1 MTDAVA
7 CRYYQQIL
15 HKGAGTIARIRWRLF
30 IKDVGGNGMRP
41 MHWTLAGVVLAA
53 VFISLAGS
61 SRRARADFP
70 FLSRKPDG
78 WYQSRAAE
86 PVSTRQKYYKGKYW
100 PPYSRP
106 TGPELP
112 WIHRFHGAHYWP
124 YPYNHED
131 RFMVR
136 ELIRRQVANGWV
148 VATTLYDYHFDPD
161 TDRLSRSGRIR
172 LRWILENAPTSR
184 RVVFVQAGERKAA
197 SQSRLESVKK
207 EMVRMVGSDEI
218 PPVMLRVTSPLA
230 RPAKEV
236 RAIRDAELQS
246 QPEPRIT
253 DPINS
258 GSSGEGTEL

>member
-1 MTDAVA
+1 
-7 CRYYQQIL
+7 
-15 HKGAGTIARIRWRLF
+15 
-30 IKDVGGNGMRP
+30 

-61 SRRARADFP
+61 NRQARAGFP
-70 FLSRKPDG
+70 FFSRKPDC

-106 TGPELP
+106 NSRPTGPELP

-124 YPYNHED
+124 YPYNYED
-131 RFMVR
+131 RFIVR
-136 ELIRRQVANGWV
+136 ELVRRQVANGWV

-161 TDRLSRSGRIR
+161 TNELSRSGRIR
-172 LRWILENAPTSR
+172 LRWILENAPPSR
-184 RVVFVQAGERKAA
+184 RMVFVQATDPKIA
-197 SQSRLESVKK
+197 SQTRLESVKK
-207 EMVRMVGSDEI
+207 EMVRLVGADDV

-230 RPAKEV
+230 RPAEEV

-258 GSSGEGTEL
+258 GSGGEETEL